1 MSLPPVLIK
10 IEASKV
16 SEVELIGL
24 MEWYLPDIWGSKFYL
39 DGYIPVLHS
48 RSRLVEAFKAIK
60 QREIS
65 LEKMKKEVN
74 SQSHKSI
81 KNISN

>member
-1 MSLPPVLIK
+1 MMEWSLPDL
-10 IEASKV
+10 
-16 SEVELIGL
+16 
-24 MEWYLPDIWGSKFYL
+24 WGSKFVL
-39 DGYIPVLHS
+39 DDYISVLHS

-65 LEKMKKEVN
+65 LEKLTKEEN

-81 KNISN
+81 KIISN